1 MTVMLTAVTVAT
13 LCVGTIVIVSAFLHA
28 RMRAA
33 IRTLLDQQLEHAS
46 GRAER
51 VERAVREE
59 IASGRQESTAATR
72 GTRDELRAMLKENGD
87 SLLQALSGTRAVFDA
102 LRDSSERQF
111 DDFEAAV
118 HAAGTQLRTEVTA
131 QLSNLGDSMGSRV
144 VELGAMQKSQLEGFG
159 AQLNALIASNELK
172 LDQGRT
178 ELNDAT
184 ARARNETVQSIK
196 ELTDAV
202 QQRMGD
208 SAQQQAGQFTQFQAQ
223 VSEFSRTME
232 ARLDSLSKTV
242 DTRLQVLQADNEKRL
257 EQMRQTVDEKLQ
269 GTLEKRL
276 GDSFRL
282 VSDRLEAVQ
291 RGLGEMQTLA
301 AGVGDLKKVLVN
313 VKVRGTWG
321 EIQLSS
327 LLEQMLSAEQFAANV
342 AVRPDSGER
351 VEFAVKLPGPD
362 AGPGQHVY

>member
-1 MTVMLTAVTVAT
+1 MLRLFGDDMTVTLTAVTIAT

-28 RMRAA
+28 RMRATM
-33 IRTLLDQQLEHAS
+33 RTLLDQQLEHAS
-46 GRAER
+46 GSAER

-59 IASGRQESTAATR
+59 IASGRQESAAATR

-131 QLSNLGDSMGSRV
+131 Q
-144 VELGAMQKSQLEGFG
+144 E
-159 AQLNALIASNELK
+159 
-172 LDQGRT
+172 
-178 ELNDAT
+178 
-184 ARARNETVQSIK
+184 
-196 ELTDAV
+196 
-202 QQRMGD
+202 
-208 SAQQQAGQFTQFQAQ
+208 QAGQFTQFQAE
-223 VSEFSRTME
+223 VSEFSRTIE
-232 ARLDSLSKTV
+232 ARLESLSKTV
-242 DTRLQVLQADNEKRL
+242 DSRLQVLQADNEKRL

-313 VKVRGTWG
+313 VKVRGT
-321 EIQLSS
+321 
-327 LLEQMLSAEQFAANV
+327 
-342 AVRPDSGER
+342 
-351 VEFAVKLPGPD
+351 
-362 AGPGQHVY
+362 